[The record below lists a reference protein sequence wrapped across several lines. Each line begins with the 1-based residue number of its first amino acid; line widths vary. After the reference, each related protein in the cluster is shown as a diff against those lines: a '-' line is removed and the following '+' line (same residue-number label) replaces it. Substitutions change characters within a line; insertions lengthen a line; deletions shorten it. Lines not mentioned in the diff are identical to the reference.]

1 MRHLKISAVLAA
13 IITFVLA
20 GILTFADADQ
30 AHAQTLCPDGRY
42 VGGDK
47 CNITPDGGY
56 VGGDGWEM
64 APDGSYV
71 GTYRQRNRDGG
82 DRSDDWRDRY

>member
-1 MRHLKISAVLAA
+1 MRHLRISAVLAA
-13 IITFVLA
+13 VATFVLA

-30 AHAQTLCPDGRY
+30 AHAQTLCPDGSY
-42 VGGDK
+42 VGGDDV
-47 CNITPDGGY
+47 T
-56 VGGDGWEM
+56 M

-82 DRSDDWRDRY
+82 NRSDDWWDRY